1 VADLSNSYHPMT
13 VAIQEILDRF
23 DGLTEPE
30 QFEAAREILRRVP
43 TGELPPFHDDEL
55 VDLLEPRDE
64 SARRAR
70 IAAMTPSDED
80 LEAAASPPP
89 AEWYQE
95 DWSK

>member
-1 VADLSNSYHPMT
+1 MT

-30 QFEAAREILRRVP
+30 QLQVASEILRRVP
-43 TGELPPFHDDEL
+43 SGELPPLHDDEL
-55 VDLLEPRDE
+55 AGLEPEDE

-70 IAAMTPSDED
+70 IAAMTPAHED